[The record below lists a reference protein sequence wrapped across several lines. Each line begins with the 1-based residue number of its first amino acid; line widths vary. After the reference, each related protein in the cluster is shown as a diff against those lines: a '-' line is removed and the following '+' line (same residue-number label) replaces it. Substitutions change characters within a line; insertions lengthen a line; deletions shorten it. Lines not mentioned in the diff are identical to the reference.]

1 MESESETDTE
11 STSEAETQSESNNSK
26 ELKKLHHTLLNVQKS
41 MDDDK
46 KGFFYAV
53 YYEQNYCWGKF
64 RKCFAND
71 SMDDVITVEFSFLR
85 YRGDDMW
92 DFPKQLDIEMVE
104 IKYVFYGPCSPEV
117 VTGKGYQ
124 ISFGDIANAQFRY
137 KYMKA
142 HNIYAKL

>member
-1 MESESETDTE
+1 MSRNQWMMTRR
-11 STSEAETQSESNNSK
+11 AF
-26 ELKKLHHTLLNVQKS
+26 S
-41 MDDDK
+41 MLFTTNRTTA
-46 KGFFYAV
+46 GASFENASPMTRWMM
-53 YYEQNYCWGKF
+53 N
-64 RKCFAND
+64 
-71 SMDDVITVEFSFLR
+71 TVEFSFLR